1 MEHTVFIGCKERR
14 KFVCFDLLYLYHL
27 SVSPRLK
34 ANCLYHS
41 QGAILTGAMLETLT
55 CKEGG
60 HSDLSK
66 ILLVPEKQQL
76 GLQAYRSAVCS
87 GGEGQKSERFKQ
99 MSNKL
104 REQINTERV
113 IEKVTLCSIIK
124 MITKPVVVVVVIMSS
139 VTSRLVHSEYTVL
152 SIILSSFLYFL
163 FFDYYLYDLIDI
175 LTACSPNSSSVLPPA
190 QS

>member
-1 MEHTVFIGCKERR
+1 M
-14 KFVCFDLLYLYHL
+14 
-27 SVSPRLK
+27 
-34 ANCLYHS
+34 
-41 QGAILTGAMLETLT
+41 TGAMLETLT

-113 IEKVTLCSIIK
+113 IEKVNLCSIIK
-124 MITKPVVVVVVIMSS
+124 MTTKLVIVVVIISS
-139 VTSRLVHSEYTVL
+139 VTSRLVYSEYTVV

-163 FFDYYLYDLIDI
+163 FFDYYLCDLIDI

-190 QS
+190 QP

>member
-1 MEHTVFIGCKERR
+1 M
-14 KFVCFDLLYLYHL
+14 FDLLYLNHL
-27 SVSPRLK
+27 SVRPLLK

-41 QGAILTGAMLETLT
+41 QGVILTGAMLEALT

-113 IEKVTLCSIIK
+113 IEKVNLCSIIK
-124 MITKPVVVVVVIMSS
+124 MTTKPVAVIISYI
-139 VTSRLVHSEYTVL
+139 TSRLVYSKYTVV
-152 SIILSSFLYFL
+152 SIILSPFLYFL
-163 FFDYYLYDLIDI
+163 FFDCCLCGLIDI

-190 QS
+190 QP

>member
-1 MEHTVFIGCKERR
+1 M
-14 KFVCFDLLYLYHL
+14 FDLLYLNHL
-27 SVSPRLK
+27 SVRPRLK
-34 ANCLYHS
+34 VNCLYHS
-41 QGAILTGAMLETLT
+41 QGVILTGAMLETLT

-76 GLQAYRSAVCS
+76 GLQAYRTAVCS

-113 IEKVTLCSIIK
+113 IEKVNLCSIIK
-124 MITKPVVVVVVIMSS
+124 MTTKPVVLVVVIITR
-139 VTSRLVHSEYTVL
+139 VTSRLVYSEYTVV
-152 SIILSSFLYFL
+152 SIILSSFLYFV

-175 LTACSPNSSSVLPPA
+175 LTACSPNSFSVPPPA
-190 QS
+190 QP